1 MNIFQHVGKP
11 AIIAAYIAC
20 KKLYAI
26 IAHETTALMVE
37 GLMAW

>member
-1 MNIFQHVGKP
+1 MLESLQLLQR
-11 AIIAAYIAC
+11 IAC